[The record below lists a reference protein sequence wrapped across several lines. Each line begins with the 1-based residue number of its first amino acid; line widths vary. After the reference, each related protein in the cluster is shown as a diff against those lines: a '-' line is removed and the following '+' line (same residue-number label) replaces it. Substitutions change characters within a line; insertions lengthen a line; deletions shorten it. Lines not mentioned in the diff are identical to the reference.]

1 MTAQKKPTEMAN
13 AIIEFEV
20 KNLDELTEAV
30 KKATDLAEQ
39 LNKQLELIKGFNL
52 EIASKPQ

>member
-1 MTAQKKPTEMAN
+1 MAN